1 MDVAHGVDERPV
13 LTHSE
18 PKSISRETTF
28 DRDLHVRHDRAA
40 LSEIFVYLCTQLE
53 GDLLRKGYV
62 GRTIGITLR
71 FDNFR
76 TVTRDL
82 TLPGATSDAVAIHRA
97 AGLDRKST
105 RLNSGH
111 SCAH

>member
-40 LSEIFVYLCTQLE
+40 LSEIFVKLCTQLE

-62 GRTIGITLR
+62 GRTIGIKLR

-82 TLPGATSDAVAIHRA
+82 TLSGVTRSEEHTSELQSLMRISYAVFCLKKKKH
-97 AGLDRKST
+97 
-105 RLNSGH
+105 
-111 SCAH
+111 